1 MNQSISIDY
10 SALQLKL
17 RPILSNL
24 KVLIVDDMPTNI
36 DSYRLILLDLGVAR
50 ENIKTATNGLIAFT
64 SMSSHPDLILAD
76 WNMPVMDG
84 LAFSKKVREYPV
96 HEHRII
102 LMITAE
108 EEADLEKA
116 RPYVNAFLRKPA
128 TNDTIQK
135 MILSVLA
142 KKVADPNHP
151 LGSH

>member
-1 MNQSISIDY
+1 MNQNTIDY
-10 SALQLKL
+10 PALQKKL
-17 RPILSNL
+17 RPLLAQL

-36 DSYRLILLDLGVAR
+36 DAYRLILLDLGIAR
-50 ENIKTATNGLIAFT
+50 ENITTATNGLIAFATMT
-64 SMSSHPDLILAD
+64 SQPDLILAD

-96 HEHRII
+96 HQHRII

-108 EEADLEKA
+108 EEADLEQA

-128 TNDTIQK
+128 TNDTIYK

-142 KKVADPNHP
+142 KKVADPDHKLTIP
-151 LGSH
+151 